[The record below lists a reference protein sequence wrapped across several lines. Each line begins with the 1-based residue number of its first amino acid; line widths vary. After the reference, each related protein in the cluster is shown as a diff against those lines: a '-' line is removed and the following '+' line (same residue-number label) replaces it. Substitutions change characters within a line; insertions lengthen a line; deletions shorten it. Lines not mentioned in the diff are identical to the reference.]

1 MERLIDGESNGD
13 CDEVM
18 CVNNDD
24 NV

>member
-18 CVNNDD
+18 CANNDD